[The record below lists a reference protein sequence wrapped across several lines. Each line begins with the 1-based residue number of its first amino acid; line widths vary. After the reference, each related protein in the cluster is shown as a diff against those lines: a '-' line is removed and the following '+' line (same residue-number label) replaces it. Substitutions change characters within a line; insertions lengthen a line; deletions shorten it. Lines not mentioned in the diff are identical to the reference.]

1 MTYVDRLP
9 RFVRLEFLGKYQ
21 EPGRMIALGMVA
33 GLLLFLGWWAFQPPL
48 GIKAGADPDGVP
60 GEGATAAV
68 GDGDGVLDDITGAPR
83 PGSAAVD
90 PALATEAGEPTDL
103 DALPEDGA
111 IEELPPDGFAPDDP
125 GAPVD
130 EGMVLAD
137 AMPMP
142 PGDGVALE
150 AFYLEVERGP
160 GVSEMLRIDAT
171 SPEQALQIL
180 RDYRGDPRVLNGP
193 SRQPLQ

>member
-1 MTYVDRLP
+1 MITVDRLP
-9 RFVRLEFLGKYQ
+9 RFARLEFLGKYQ

-33 GLLLFLGWWAFQPPL
+33 GLLLFLAWWAFQPPL
-48 GIKAGADPDGVP
+48 GLKPGVDPEGV
-60 GEGATAAV
+60 GREGATAAV

-83 PGSAAVD
+83 PGSAAASAA
-90 PALATEAGEPTDL
+90 PSIEAGVTPEEDVV
-103 DALPEDGA
+103 PED
-111 IEELPPDGFAPDDP
+111 ELARDAPFEGESPPDVAMP
-125 GAPVD
+125 GEEYMP
-130 EGMVLAD
+130 AD

-142 PGDGVALE
+142 QDEGVALE

-193 SRQPLQ
+193 SRQPLR

>member
-9 RFVRLEFLGKYQ
+9 RFARLEFLGKYQ

-90 PALATEAGEPTDL
+90 RAQTMDAGESAEL

-111 IEELPPDGFAPDDP
+111 LEELPPDEFAPGDP
-125 GAPVD
+125 DAPVD
-130 EGMVLAD
+130 EGMVPDD

-142 PGDGVALE
+142 PVDGVALE

-193 SRQPLQ
+193 SRVPLQ

>member
-1 MTYVDRLP
+1 MITVDRLP
-9 RFVRLEFLGKYQ
+9 RFARLEFLGKYQ

-48 GIKAGADPDGVP
+48 GLKPGVDPEDVGR
-60 GEGATAAV
+60 EGASAAV

-83 PGSAAVD
+83 PGRVSAS
-90 PALATEAGEPTDL
+90 ATPSIEAGVMPGEDVV
-103 DALPEDGA
+103 PED
-111 IEELPPDGFAPDDP
+111 ELSRDAPFEGESPPDVAMP
-125 GAPVD
+125 GEEYMPS
-130 EGMVLAD
+130 D

-142 PGDGVALE
+142 QEEGVALE
-150 AFYLEVERGP
+150 AFYLEVESGP

-180 RDYRGDPRVLNGP
+180 REFRGDPRVLNGP
-193 SRQPLQ
+193 SRQPLR

>member
-1 MTYVDRLP
+1 MPIVDRLP
-9 RFVRLEFLGKYQ
+9 RFARLEFLGKYQ

-48 GIKAGADPDGVP
+48 GVRAGVDPDGVT

-90 PALATEAGEPTDL
+90 PALTMEPGEL
-103 DALPEDGA
+103 AEMDALPEEGV
-111 IEELPPDGFAPDDP
+111 IEEEAPPEAFPPPGDG
-125 GAPVD
+125 
-130 EGMVLAD
+130 EVLVEE
-137 AMPMP
+137 MPMP
-142 PGDGVALE
+142 PGDGTSLVP
-150 AFYLEVERGP
+150 FYVVVERGP
-160 GVSEMLRIDAT
+160 GVTEMLRIDAM
-171 SPEQALQIL
+171 SPEQALQIV
-180 RDYRGDPRVLNGP
+180 RDFRGDPRVVNGP